1 MVVDGTTVLELEI
14 CKNEERLVGLSDRT
28 VEFLEDGVDDES
40 TFLAV
45 EVVNTT
51 LVEAM
56 NAMDVVEVGR
66 LDDTWAVVALGET
79 RLPASS
85 VGSAFKSSAM
95 PVQKLSKRVMA
106 L

>member
-1 MVVDGTTVLELEI
+1 VVVDGTAMLELEI
-14 CKNEERLVGLSDRT
+14 CNNEESLVGLSDNI
-28 VEFLEDGVDDES
+28 VEFLEDRVDDES
-40 TFLAV
+40 ISLAV

-95 PVQKLSKRVMA
+95 PVQKLFKRVIA

>member
-1 MVVDGTTVLELEI
+1 MVVDGTAMLELEI
-14 CKNEERLVGLSDRT
+14 CNNEERLVGLSDNII
-28 VEFLEDGVDDES
+28 EFLEDRVDDES
-40 TFLAV
+40 ISLAV

-95 PVQKLSKRVMA
+95 PVQKLFKRVIA

>member
-1 MVVDGTTVLELEI
+1 MLELEI
-14 CKNEERLVGLSDRT
+14 CNNEESLVGLSDNI
-28 VEFLEDGVDDES
+28 VEFLEDRVDDES
-40 TFLAV
+40 ISLAV

-95 PVQKLSKRVMA
+95 PVQKLFKRVIA